1 MELKT
6 REKIELIKNG
16 DIPENYKK
24 TECGIIPKDWS
35 IIPLGTLMKFK
46 NGINASKEKFGT
58 GIKIISVKDILQEN
72 VITYNEINGKINI
85 DEKTLDIYDVS
96 YGDILFQRSSE
107 NFEDAGKS
115 NVYMD
120 KDNRATFSG
129 FVIRGKKTEDYDP
142 LYLNMA
148 LKNREVRK
156 QIMRK
161 AAGSQHI
168 NIGQTSLE
176 QIVVPYP
183 NISEQKRISIFLNKF
198 DNLIR
203 NQRTLIEKLKLKKK
217 SILNKVL
224 NDEIQ
229 YKKIKLGDICNITTG
244 KLDANQME
252 KDGKYPFFTCS
263 KEIFFINNFDFDTE
277 ALLIAGNGDIG
288 DIKYYKGK
296 FNAYQRTYVL
306 SDFKIDIKYVMYFLE
321 KNLKKY
327 IFQGMQKSSMPYIKK
342 EVLENIEIGYCNEEK
357 MKKIIIL
364 LDSISKNIQLNE
376 KKLELLKKQRKVLQK
391 LILTGIIRV

>member
-129 FVIRGKKTEDYDP
+129 FVIRGKKTGDYDP